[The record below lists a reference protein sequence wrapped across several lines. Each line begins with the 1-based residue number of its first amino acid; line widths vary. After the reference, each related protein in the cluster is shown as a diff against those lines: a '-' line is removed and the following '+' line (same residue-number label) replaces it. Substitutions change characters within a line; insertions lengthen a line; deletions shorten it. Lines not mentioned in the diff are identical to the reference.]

1 MPDPCF
7 RRLGRAAV
15 FFLLTVTLA
24 GTFGVPGAAAAT
36 APFSL
41 TPTMNPLTLQ
51 QNAGGT
57 DTITVTNAAGFSG
70 SVSLAVSGVPTGVS
84 TAFAGNLLI
93 VFPALST
100 PVGSY
105 PLTVTG
111 TSGNTKE
118 TTTLTLVITPA
129 ATFTLAAAPAN
140 LSVTAGMSVTSAIS
154 IAPLG
159 GFARNVSFAAAGLP
173 AGATAAFAPA
183 NATSATTLT
192 VATAASTP
200 SGSYS
205 LTVTG
210 TAAAT
215 GSTSAFSETTT
226 LTLIVAAAP
235 AIAASGTTPVSLT
248 GAFNAYG
255 FFTDGTAVTNG
266 GFDTAGNGFSA
277 NLLGSRVAWNG
288 YVFPLGAANQPDSV
302 ANATVALPA
311 GNYAS
316 LQLLASASYGP
327 RTGTI
332 VVTYTDGTT
341 TTVTQTFS
349 DWREGATFST
359 QSGESLALA
368 TAYSD
373 SGSAGTATSVAG
385 TTFNLYGYGVALNPD
400 KVVASVTLPNT
411 GYVRTFSMLLVSS
424 PAHSTICQTQATTSY
439 CTDQAPGAADA
450 SGYHDLVWVNL
461 GKALTAIAVSDDQV
475 WGLDAAQI
483 LWFLPNFKQ
492 GTTWIK
498 VTSGVTQISAGHN
511 LICQLSTIGHLLCA
525 SSANPQA
532 SAPDANGFQN
542 VTWFDAGATNLKQIA
557 VSAGKQIWG
566 VDANS
571 NVVRVTD
578 YTNLAATTTL
588 VGSGVS
594 QVAVD
599 GRGTVCQVNGNGN
612 VYCSNWSVPAAVA
625 SPAPYHGLPWVNTG
639 FALTHIAV
647 ADGVAW
653 GVDAS
658 ANVWQ
663 LSDYT
668 NSSSWYRIANT
679 GTTAAHIA
687 AASVASDSKP
697 PILRPATSRCS

>member
-1 MPDPCF
+1 M
-7 RRLGRAAV
+7 
-15 FFLLTVTLA
+15 
-24 GTFGVPGAAAAT
+24 
-36 APFSL
+36 
-41 TPTMNPLTLQ
+41 
-51 QNAGGT
+51 
-57 DTITVTNAAGFSG
+57 
-70 SVSLAVSGVPTGVS
+70 
-84 TAFAGNLLI
+84 
-93 VFPALST
+93 
-100 PVGSY
+100 
-105 PLTVTG
+105 
-111 TSGNTKE
+111 
-118 TTTLTLVITPA
+118 
-129 ATFTLAAAPAN
+129 
-140 LSVTAGMSVTSAIS
+140 
-154 IAPLG
+154 
-159 GFARNVSFAAAGLP
+159 
-173 AGATAAFAPA
+173 
-183 NATSATTLT
+183 
-192 VATAASTP
+192 
-200 SGSYS
+200 
-205 LTVTG
+205 
-210 TAAAT
+210 
-215 GSTSAFSETTT
+215 
-226 LTLIVAAAP
+226 
-235 AIAASGTTPVSLT
+235 
-248 GAFNAYG
+248 
-255 FFTDGTAVTNG
+255 
-266 GFDTAGNGFSA
+266 
-277 NLLGSRVAWNG
+277 
-288 YVFPLGAANQPDSV
+288 

-316 LQLLASASYGP
+316 LQLLASTSYGP

-658 ANVWQ
+658 ANIWQ

-679 GTTAAHIA
+679 GTTAAQSA
-687 AASVASDSKP
+687 GASVRI
-697 PILRPATSRCS
+697 PIPSRRFYGRRRRGAHVHGSEQLRRPRRHSGALHLGRLTQRLGHRERRLELSGRQHEWRLARVRRNDQVDRIGTVDQFRAHADRARHEFGLQQQCRAGRQRGEFRCL